1 MKNRL
6 TFTNVINILLENK
19 KKTYPQ
25 HKLICDLFAEYLGT
39 SDYSD
44 TIYADDNTMYSRWC
58 TGARPIPMEILHTY
72 EDDNNWGYIETS
84 FDDEIIPNLINESQA
99 RSQMEELIKDSI
111 PVIGI
116 SKADELIALADNA
129 AFFTQ
134 VIRYAILSDHEHS
147 KAFSPDLSE
156 DLQNCFLPSVSPEFV
171 GRKDELKQT
180 VKLLQDNHVIFISGI
195 AGIGKS
201 EFARFYADKNRKKY
215 TNIIYWYYT
224 GDLKKNIIQMDFAD
238 DTADM
243 SEDELFQRHYDILKK
258 LRDDSL
264 IILDNFNVLPKDDAF
279 FKELEQN
286 RFQLLVTTRCTLNRY
301 PMLVLKELDIDKELT
316 ELFYKLCPSAKDEAD
331 VIGDIIKTV
340 HSHTLTVVLSAL
352 SLSAS
357 GMEASELLR
366 ELETCGLD
374 ISDGNDIELFKDGDY
389 TEGLMTEH
397 LRKLL
402 QLGKLSNLQ
411 LDILRNLS
419 LLSLSGVLKN
429 AFRNWCRL
437 PNLNDVNHLAR
448 YGFIYDDT
456 ENRKISLHPLI
467 QEIVV
472 LETVPTVSACHT
484 MIDNLH
490 VISLAHGLDVK
501 KPQNVIDSLISIA
514 EHVIV
519 DSPEYFLLFLQDMF
533 PYLAKYLVT
542 DYLPKLVDRIEYTM
556 NQMEQAE
563 KSCKINDA
571 DSGVSE
577 HSNSN
582 VCDRALLLDY
592 KAELL
597 VMKKD
602 YKTALKK
609 RQKAINIMESAPL
622 NSEKA
627 SLRTV
632 SLLSNLYNNLSNIYV
647 LMKNPSEV
655 AAALKKAISI
665 RSQHNELG
673 LMESHDLLQQL
684 INLTNMLILAKDYDM
699 AAQVLTLYE
708 NTVLEH
714 EGSQTFDYGI
724 CQFMNGVLAL
734 SEGIP
739 AKAET
744 YLLSAETIIA
754 DVMGTDNEYTK
765 SVYKHLYNL
774 YVRWHKPELADSY
787 RNKLLSRPDNPL
799 LK

>member
-6 TFTNVINILLENK
+6 TFANVINILLDNK

-25 HKLICDLFAEYLGT
+25 HKLICDLFGEYLGK

-44 TIYADDNTMYSRWC
+44 TIYAEDNTMYSRWC
-58 TGARPIPMEILHTY
+58 TGARPIPMEILRTY
-72 EDDNNWGYIETS
+72 EEDDKWGYMETA
-84 FDDEIIPNLINESQA
+84 FDDEIIQNLINESQA
-99 RSQMEELIKDSI
+99 RSQMEKLIKDSI
-111 PVIGI
+111 PVVGMT
-116 SKADELIALADNA
+116 KADELIAITNNA

-134 VIRYAILSDHEHS
+134 VIRYAILSDHTHS

-171 GRKDELKQT
+171 GRKEEIKQA
-180 VKLLQDNHVIFISGI
+180 VKLLQDNHVLFISGI

-201 EFARFYADKNRKKY
+201 EFARFYADKNHKKY

-224 GDLKKNIIQMDFAD
+224 GDLKKNVIQMDFAD

-279 FKELEQN
+279 FKEFEQN
-286 RFQLLVTTRCTLNRY
+286 RFQLLITTRCTLSRY
-301 PMLVLKELDIDKELT
+301 PMLVLKELDCDKELT
-316 ELFYKLCPSAKDEAD
+316 VLFYKLCPSAKDEAD
-331 VIGDIIKTV
+331 VVGDIIKTV

-352 SLSAS
+352 SLTAS
-357 GMEASELLR
+357 GMEAEELLR
-366 ELETCGLD
+366 ELQTCGLN
-374 ISDGNDIELFKDGDY
+374 ISDGEDIELYKDGDY

-402 QLGKLSNLQ
+402 QLGKLSNSQ
-411 LDILRNLS
+411 LDILCNLS
-419 LLSLSGVLKN
+419 LLPLSGVLKN
-429 AFRNWCRL
+429 AFKNWCRL
-437 PNLNDVNHLAR
+437 PNLNDVNHLAK

-467 QEIVV
+467 QEIVI

-484 MIDNLH
+484 MIDSLH
-490 VISLAHGLDVK
+490 VICLAHGVEVK

-514 EHVIV
+514 ENVIV
-519 DSPEYFLLFLQDMF
+519 DSLEYFLLFLQDMF
-533 PYLAKYLVT
+533 PYLEKYLVT
-542 DYLPKLVDRIEYTM
+542 DYLPKLVYRIEYTM
-556 NQMEQAE
+556 NQLEQAE

-571 DSGVSE
+571 DSSVSE

-582 VCDRALLLDY
+582 VCNRALLLDY

-609 RQKAINIMESAPL
+609 RQKAISIIESTPL

-627 SLRTV
+627 DLRTV

-647 LMKNPSEV
+647 LMKKPSD
-655 AAALKKAISI
+655 AATALEKAISI

-673 LMESHDLLQQL
+673 LMKSHDLLQQL

-699 AAQVLTLYE
+699 AAQVLALYE

-714 EGSQTFDYGI
+714 ECSQTFDYGI

-744 YLLSAETIIA
+744 YLLSAETIIT

-765 SVYKHLYNL
+765 SVYKYLYNL
-774 YVRWHKPELADSY
+774 YARWHKTELADSY
-787 RNKLLSRPDNPL
+787 RNKLLSRPDNSL

>member
-6 TFTNVINILLENK
+6 TFANVINILLENK
-19 KKTYPQ
+19 KRTYPQ

-44 TIYADDNTMYSRWC
+44 TIYAEDNTMYSRWC

-84 FDDEIIPNLINESQA
+84 FDDEIIPNLINELQA

-111 PVIGI
+111 PVIGT
-116 SKADELIALADNA
+116 SKADELIAITDNA
-129 AFFTQ
+129 SFFTQ

-147 KAFSPDLSE
+147 KAFSPDVSE
-156 DLQNCFLPSVSPEFV
+156 DLQNCFLPTVSSEFV
-171 GRKDELKQT
+171 GRKDELKQA
-180 VKLLQDNHVIFISGI
+180 VKLLQDNHVLFISGI

-201 EFARFYADKNRKKY
+201 EFARFYADKNRRKY

-224 GDLKKNIIQMDFAD
+224 GDLKKNVIQMDFAD

-243 SEDELFQRHYDILKK
+243 SEDELFQKHYDVLKK

-279 FKELEQN
+279 FKEFEQN
-286 RFQLLVTTRCTLNRY
+286 RFQLLITTRCTLSRY
-301 PMLVLKELDIDKELT
+301 PMLVLKELDCDKELT

-331 VIGDIIKTV
+331 VVGDIIKTV
-340 HSHTLTVVLSAL
+340 HCHTLTVVLSAL
-352 SLSAS
+352 SLTAS
-357 GMEASELLR
+357 GMEAEELLR
-366 ELETCGLD
+366 ELQTCGLN
-374 ISDGNDIELFKDGDY
+374 ISDGDDIELYKDGDY
-389 TEGLMTEH
+389 TEGLMAEH

-402 QLGKLSNLQ
+402 QLGKLSNSQ

-419 LLSLSGVLKN
+419 LLPLSGVLKK
-429 AFRNWCRL
+429 AFKNWCRL
-437 PNLNDVNHLAR
+437 PNLNDVNHLAK

-456 ENRKISLHPLI
+456 ENRRISLHPLI

-484 MIDNLH
+484 MIDSLH

-533 PYLAKYLVT
+533 PYLEKYLTT
-542 DYLPKLVDRIEYTM
+542 DYLSKLVDRIEYTM
-556 NQMEQAE
+556 NQIKQDGNA
-563 KSCKINDA
+563 
-571 DSGVSE
+571 
-577 HSNSN
+577 
-582 VCDRALLLDY
+582 CDRALLLDY

-609 RQKAINIMESAPL
+609 RQKAISIMESTPL
-622 NSEKA
+622 DSEKA
-627 SLRTV
+627 DLRTV
-632 SLLSNLYNNLSNIYV
+632 NLLSNLYNNLSNIYV
-647 LMKNPSEV
+647 LMKKPSE
-655 AAALKKAISI
+655 AATALEKALSI
-665 RSQHNELG
+665 RSQHNKLG

-699 AAQVLTLYE
+699 VAQVLTLYE

-744 YLLSAETIIA
+744 YLLSAETIIT
-754 DVMGTDNEYTK
+754 DVMGTNNEYTK
-765 SVYKHLYNL
+765 SVYKYLYNL
-774 YVRWHKPELADSY
+774 YARWHKTELAGEY
-787 RNKLLSRPDNPL
+787 REKCLT
-799 LK
+799 

>member
-6 TFTNVINILLENK
+6 TFANVINILLENK

-25 HKLICDLFAEYLGT
+25 HKLICDLFGEYLGK

-44 TIYADDNTMYSRWC
+44 TIYAEDNTMYSRWC
-58 TGARPIPMEILHTY
+58 TGARPIPMEILRTY
-72 EDDNNWGYIETS
+72 EEDDKWGYMETA

-111 PVIGI
+111 PVVGMT
-116 SKADELIALADNA
+116 KADELIAITDNA
-129 AFFTQ
+129 EFFTQ
-134 VIRYAILSDHEHS
+134 VIRYAILSDHAHS

-171 GRKDELKQT
+171 GRKDEIKQA
-180 VKLLQDNHVIFISGI
+180 VKLLQDSHVLFISGI

-201 EFARFYADKNRKKY
+201 EFARFFADKNQKKY
-215 TNIIYWYYT
+215 NNIIYWYYT
-224 GDLKKNIIQMDFAD
+224 GDLKKNVIQMDFAN

-264 IILDNFNVLPKDDAF
+264 IILDNFNILPKDDAF

-286 RFQLLVTTRCTLNRY
+286 RFQLLITTRCTLSRY
-301 PMLVLKELDIDKELT
+301 PMLVLKELDCDKELT

-331 VIGDIIKTV
+331 VVGDIIKTV

-352 SLSAS
+352 SLTAS
-357 GMEASELLR
+357 GMKAEELLR
-366 ELETCGLD
+366 ELQTCGLN
-374 ISDGNDIELFKDGDY
+374 ISDGEDIELYKDGDY

-402 QLGKLSNLQ
+402 QLGKLSNSQ

-419 LLSLSGVLKN
+419 LLPLLGVLKN
-429 AFRNWCRL
+429 AVKNWCRL
-437 PNLNDVNHLAR
+437 PNLNDVNHLAK

-467 QEIVV
+467 QEIIV

-484 MIDNLH
+484 MIDSLH

-514 EHVIV
+514 ENVIV
-519 DSPEYFLLFLQDMF
+519 DSPEYFLLFLQDIF
-533 PYLAKYLVT
+533 PYLEKYLMT
-542 DYLPKLVDRIEYTM
+542 DYLSKLVDRIEYTM
-556 NQMEQAE
+556 NQLEQVE

-571 DSGVSE
+571 DSSVSE

-582 VCDRALLLDY
+582 VCNRALLLDY

-609 RQKAINIMESAPL
+609 RQKAISIMESTPL
-622 NSEKA
+622 DSEKA
-627 SLRTV
+627 DLRTV
-632 SLLSNLYNNLSNIYV
+632 NLLSNLYNNLSNIYV
-647 LMKNPSEV
+647 LMKNPSN
-655 AAALKKAISI
+655 AATALEKAISI
-665 RSQHNELG
+665 RSQHSKLG
-673 LMESHDLLQQL
+673 LTESHDLLQQL
-684 INLTNMLILAKDYDM
+684 INLTNMLILSKNYDM

-734 SEGIP
+734 SQGVP
-739 AKAET
+739 AKAEN
-744 YLLSAETIIA
+744 YLLSAESIIT
-754 DVMGTDNEYTK
+754 DIMGTDNEYTK
-765 SVYKHLYNL
+765 SVYKYLYNL
-774 YVRWHKPELADSY
+774 YARWHKPELAEKY
-787 RNKLLSRPDNPL
+787 RTCLISQ
-799 LK
+799 

>member
-6 TFTNVINILLENK
+6 NFANVINILLENK

-25 HKLICDLFAEYLGT
+25 HKLICDLFGEYLGK

-44 TIYADDNTMYSRWC
+44 TIYAEDNTMYSRWC
-58 TGARPIPMEILHTY
+58 TGARPIPMEILRTY
-72 EDDNNWGYIETS
+72 EEDDKWEYMETT

-99 RSQMEELIKDSI
+99 RSQMEGLIKDSI
-111 PVIGI
+111 PVIGT
-116 SKADELIALADNA
+116 SKADELIAITDYAE
-129 AFFTQ
+129 FFTQ

-156 DLQNCFLPSVSPEFV
+156 DLQNCFLPSVSSEFV
-171 GRKDELKQT
+171 GRKDELKHAG
-180 VKLLQDNHVIFISGI
+180 KLLQDNHILFISGI

-201 EFARFYADKNRKKY
+201 EFAKFYADKNRKKY

-286 RFQLLVTTRCTLNRY
+286 RFQLLITTRCTLSRY
-301 PMLVLKELDIDKELT
+301 PMLVLKELDCDKELT

-331 VIGDIIKTV
+331 VVGDIIKTV

-352 SLSAS
+352 SLTAS
-357 GMEASELLR
+357 SMEAEELLR
-366 ELETCGLD
+366 ELQTCGLN
-374 ISDGNDIELFKDGDY
+374 ISNGDDIELYKDGDY
-389 TEGLMTEH
+389 TEGLMAEH

-402 QLGKLSNLQ
+402 QLGKLSNSQ
-411 LDILRNLS
+411 SDILRNLS
-419 LLSLSGVLKN
+419 LLPLSGVLKN
-429 AFRNWCRL
+429 AFKNWCRL
-437 PNLNDVNHLAR
+437 PNLNDVNHLAK

-484 MIDNLH
+484 MIDSLH

-514 EHVIV
+514 ENVIV

-533 PYLAKYLVT
+533 PYLEKYLMT

-556 NQMEQAE
+556 NQLEQAE
-563 KSCKINDA
+563 ND
-571 DSGVSE
+571 
-577 HSNSN
+577 
-582 VCDRALLLDY
+582 CDRALLLDY

-597 VMKKD
+597 VIKKD
-602 YKTALKK
+602 YKNALKK
-609 RQKAINIMESAPL
+609 REKAISIMESAPL

-627 SLRTV
+627 DLRTV

-647 LMKNPSEV
+647 LMKKPSG
-655 AAALKKAISI
+655 AASALKKAISI
-665 RSQHNELG
+665 RSQHSELG
-673 LMESHDLLQQL
+673 LMISHDLLQQL
-684 INLTNMLILAKDYDM
+684 INLTNMLILSKDYDI
-699 AAQVLTLYE
+699 ATQVLTLYE
-708 NTVLEH
+708 NAVLEH
-714 EGSQTFDYGI
+714 EGSHTFDYGI

-739 AKAET
+739 AKAEN
-744 YLLSAETIIA
+744 YLLSAESIIT
-754 DVMGTDNEYTK
+754 DVMGTDNEYAK
-765 SVYKHLYNL
+765 SVYKYLYNL
-774 YVRWHKPELADSY
+774 YARWHKNEIAEEYHSKY
-787 RNKLLSRPDNPL
+787 LSVY
-799 LK
+799 K

>member
-6 TFTNVINILLENK
+6 TFANVINILLENK

-25 HKLICDLFAEYLGT
+25 HKLISDLFAEYLGT

-44 TIYADDNTMYSRWC
+44 TIYAEDNTMYSRWC

-72 EDDNNWGYIETS
+72 EDDNNWECIETS
-84 FDDEIIPNLINESQA
+84 FDDEIIPNLINEAQA
-99 RSQMEELIKDSI
+99 RSHMEELIKDSI
-111 PVIGI
+111 PVIGT
-116 SKADELIALADNA
+116 SKADELIAITDNA

-134 VIRYAILSDHEHS
+134 VIRYAILSDHEHN

-156 DLQNCFLPSVSPEFV
+156 DLQNCFLPPVSQEFV
-171 GRKDELKQT
+171 GRKDELKQA
-180 VKLLQDNHVIFISGI
+180 VKLLQDNHVLFVSGI

-201 EFARFYADKNRKKY
+201 EFARFYADKNRRKY

-243 SEDELFQRHYDILKK
+243 SEDELFQIHYDILKK

-264 IILDNFNVLPKDDAF
+264 IILDNYNVLPKDDAF

-301 PMLVLKELDIDKELT
+301 SMLVLKDLDSERELT
-316 ELFYKLCPSAKDEAD
+316 ELFYKLCPSTKDEAD
-331 VIGDIIKTV
+331 VVKDIIKTV

-366 ELETCGLD
+366 ELQTCGLD
-374 ISDGNDIELFKDGDY
+374 ISDGNDIELFKDGNY

-419 LLSLSGVLKN
+419 LLPLSGVLKN
-429 AFRNWCRL
+429 TFKNWCRL
-437 PNLNDVNHLAR
+437 SNLNDVNHLAK

-484 MIDNLH
+484 MIDSLH

-501 KPQNVIDSLISIA
+501 KPQNVVDSLISIA

-533 PYLAKYLVT
+533 PYLEKYLVT

-556 NQMEQAE
+556 NQMEQDGNA
-563 KSCKINDA
+563 
-571 DSGVSE
+571 
-577 HSNSN
+577 
-582 VCDRALLLDY
+582 CDRALLLDY

-597 VMKKD
+597 VMKKE
-602 YKTALKK
+602 YKSALKK

-622 NSEKA
+622 DSEKA
-627 SLRTV
+627 DLRTV

-647 LMKNPSEV
+647 LMKKPSE
-655 AAALKKAISI
+655 AATALEKALSI

-699 AAQVLTLYE
+699 AAQVLALYE

-744 YLLSAETIIA
+744 YLLSAETIIT

-765 SVYKHLYNL
+765 SVYKYLYNL
-774 YVRWHKPELADSY
+774 YARWHKTELESLYYNKILSCPD
-787 RNKLLSRPDNPL
+787 NKLL
-799 LK
+799 

>member
-6 TFTNVINILLENK
+6 TFANVINILLENK

-25 HKLICDLFAEYLGT
+25 HKLICDLFGEYLGK

-44 TIYADDNTMYSRWC
+44 TIYAEDNTMYSRWC
-58 TGARPIPMEILHTY
+58 TGARPIPMEILRTY
-72 EDDNNWGYIETS
+72 EEDDKWGYMETA
-84 FDDEIIPNLINESQA
+84 FDDEVIPNLINESQA

-111 PVIGI
+111 PVVGMT
-116 SKADELIALADNA
+116 KADELIAITDNA

-156 DLQNCFLPSVSPEFV
+156 DLQNCFLPPISPEFV
-171 GRKDELKQT
+171 GRKDEIKQA
-180 VKLLQDNHVIFISGI
+180 VKLLQDNHILFISGI

-201 EFARFYADKNRKKY
+201 EFARFFADKNRKKY

-243 SEDELFQRHYDILKK
+243 SEDELLQRHYDILKK

-286 RFQLLVTTRCTLNRY
+286 RFQLLITTRCTLSRY
-301 PMLVLKELDIDKELT
+301 PMLVLKELDCDKELT

-331 VIGDIIKTV
+331 VVGDIIKTV

-352 SLSAS
+352 SLTAS
-357 GMEASELLR
+357 GMEAEELLR
-366 ELETCGLD
+366 ELQTCGLN
-374 ISDGNDIELFKDGDY
+374 ISNGDDIELYKDGDY
-389 TEGLMTEH
+389 TEGLMAEH

-402 QLGKLSNLQ
+402 QLGKLSNSQ
-411 LDILRNLS
+411 SDILRNLS
-419 LLSLSGVLKN
+419 LLPLSGVLKN
-429 AFRNWCRL
+429 AFKNWCRL
-437 PNLNDVNHLAR
+437 PNLNDVNNLAK

-484 MIDNLH
+484 MIDSLH

-514 EHVIV
+514 ENVIV
-519 DSPEYFLLFLQDMF
+519 DSPENFLLFLQDMF
-533 PYLAKYLVT
+533 PYLEKYLVT

-556 NQMEQAE
+556 NQIEQAG
-563 KSCKINDA
+563 D
-571 DSGVSE
+571 DFPTYD
-577 HSNSN
+577 NSN
-582 VCDRALLLDY
+582 ICNRVLLLDY

-609 RQKAINIMESAPL
+609 REKAISIMESAPL
-622 NSEKA
+622 NIEKA
-627 SLRTV
+627 DLRTV

-647 LMKNPSEV
+647 LMKKPSG
-655 AAALKKAISI
+655 AASALKKAISI
-665 RSQHNELG
+665 RSQHSELG
-673 LMESHDLLQQL
+673 LMISHDLLQQL
-684 INLTNMLILAKDYDM
+684 INLTNMLILSKDYDM
-699 AAQVLTLYE
+699 ATQVLTLYE
-708 NTVLEH
+708 NAVLEH
-714 EGSQTFDYGI
+714 EGSHTFDYGI

-739 AKAET
+739 AKAEN
-744 YLLSAETIIA
+744 YLLSAESIIT
-754 DVMGTDNEYTK
+754 DVMGTDNEYAK
-765 SVYKHLYNL
+765 SVYKYLYNL
-774 YVRWHKPELADSY
+774 YARWHKNEIAEEYHSKY
-787 RNKLLSRPDNPL
+787 LSVY
-799 LK
+799 K

>member
-1 MKNRL
+1 M
-6 TFTNVINILLENK
+6 
-19 KKTYPQ
+19 
-25 HKLICDLFAEYLGT
+25 
-39 SDYSD
+39 
-44 TIYADDNTMYSRWC
+44 
-58 TGARPIPMEILHTY
+58 
-72 EDDNNWGYIETS
+72 
-84 FDDEIIPNLINESQA
+84 
-99 RSQMEELIKDSI
+99 
-111 PVIGI
+111 
-116 SKADELIALADNA
+116 
-129 AFFTQ
+129 
-134 VIRYAILSDHEHS
+134 
-147 KAFSPDLSE
+147 
-156 DLQNCFLPSVSPEFV
+156 SPEFV

-180 VKLLQDNHVIFISGI
+180 VKLLHDNQVLFISGI

-201 EFARFYADKNRKKY
+201 EFARFFADKNRKKY

-224 GDLKKNIIQMDFAD
+224 GDLRKNVIQIDFAD
-238 DTADM
+238 DSADM
-243 SEDELFQRHYDILKK
+243 SEDELFQKHFDVLKK

-264 IILDNFNVLPKDDAF
+264 IILDNFNVLPKDDTF

-301 PMLVLKELDIDKELT
+301 PMLVLRELDSDKELT
-316 ELFYKLCPSAKDEAD
+316 KLFYKLCPSAKDEAD

-357 GMEASELLR
+357 GIEASELLR

-402 QLGKLSNLQ
+402 QLGKLSNSQ

-419 LLSLSGVLKN
+419 LLPLSGVLKN

-467 QEIVV
+467 QEIIV

-484 MIDNLH
+484 IIDSLH
-490 VISLAHGLDVK
+490 VISLSHGLDVK

-533 PYLAKYLVT
+533 PYLEKYLMT

-714 EGSQTFDYGI
+714 EGSQTFDNGI

-744 YLLSAETIIA
+744 YLLSAETIIT

-774 YVRWHKPELADSY
+774 YARWHKPELADSY

>member
-6 TFTNVINILLENK
+6 TFANVINILLENK

-44 TIYADDNTMYSRWC
+44 TIYAEDNTMYSRWC

-84 FDDEIIPNLINESQA
+84 FNDEIIPNLINELQA

-111 PVIGI
+111 PVIGT
-116 SKADELIALADNA
+116 SKADELIAITDNA
-129 AFFTQ
+129 SFFTQ

-147 KAFSPDLSE
+147 KAFSPDVSE
-156 DLQNCFLPSVSPEFV
+156 DLQNCFLPTVSSEFV
-171 GRKDELKQT
+171 GRKDELKQA
-180 VKLLQDNHVIFISGI
+180 VKLLQDNHVLFISGI

-201 EFARFYADKNRKKY
+201 EFARFYADKNRRKY

-224 GDLKKNIIQMDFAD
+224 GDLKKNVIQMDFAD

-243 SEDELFQRHYDILKK
+243 SEDELFQKHYDVLKK

-279 FKELEQN
+279 FKEFEQN
-286 RFQLLVTTRCTLNRY
+286 RFQLLITTRCTLSRY
-301 PMLVLKELDIDKELT
+301 PMLVLKELDCDKELT

-331 VIGDIIKTV
+331 VVGDIIKTV
-340 HSHTLTVVLSAL
+340 HCHTLTVVLSAL
-352 SLSAS
+352 SLTAS
-357 GMEASELLR
+357 GMEAEELLR
-366 ELETCGLD
+366 ELQTCGLN
-374 ISDGNDIELFKDGDY
+374 ISDGDDIELYKDGDY
-389 TEGLMTEH
+389 TEGLMAEH

-402 QLGKLSNLQ
+402 QLGKLSNSQ

-419 LLSLSGVLKN
+419 LLPLSGVLKK
-429 AFRNWCRL
+429 AFKNWCRL
-437 PNLNDVNHLAR
+437 PNLNDVNHLAK

-456 ENRKISLHPLI
+456 ENRRISLHPLI

-484 MIDNLH
+484 MIDSLH

-533 PYLAKYLVT
+533 PYLEKYLTT
-542 DYLPKLVDRIEYTM
+542 DYLSKLVDRIEYTM
-556 NQMEQAE
+556 NQIKQDGNA
-563 KSCKINDA
+563 
-571 DSGVSE
+571 
-577 HSNSN
+577 
-582 VCDRALLLDY
+582 CDRALLLDY

-609 RQKAINIMESAPL
+609 RQKAISIMESTPL
-622 NSEKA
+622 DSEKA
-627 SLRTV
+627 DLRTV
-632 SLLSNLYNNLSNIYV
+632 NLLSNLYNNLSNIYV
-647 LMKNPSEV
+647 LMKKPSE
-655 AAALKKAISI
+655 AATALEKALSI
-665 RSQHNELG
+665 RSQHNKLG

-699 AAQVLTLYE
+699 VAQVLTLYE

-744 YLLSAETIIA
+744 YLLSAETIIT
-754 DVMGTDNEYTK
+754 DVMGTNNEYTK
-765 SVYKHLYNL
+765 SVYKYLYNL
-774 YVRWHKPELADSY
+774 YARWHKTELAGEY
-787 RNKLLSRPDNPL
+787 REKCLT
-799 LK
+799 

>member
-6 TFTNVINILLENK
+6 TFANVINILLENK

-44 TIYADDNTMYSRWC
+44 TIYAEDNTMYSRWC

-72 EDDNNWGYIETS
+72 EDDNNWEYIENS

-111 PVIGI
+111 PVIGT
-116 SKADELIALADNA
+116 SKADELIAITDNA
-129 AFFTQ
+129 NFFTQ

-147 KAFSPDLSE
+147 KAFSPDVSE
-156 DLQNCFLPSVSPEFV
+156 DLQNCFLPTVSSEFV
-171 GRKDELKQT
+171 GRKDELKQA
-180 VKLLQDNHVIFISGI
+180 VKLLQDNHVLFISGI

-201 EFARFYADKNRKKY
+201 EFARFFADNNRRKY

-224 GDLKKNIIQMDFAD
+224 GDLKKNVIQMDFAD
-238 DTADM
+238 DTADI
-243 SEDELFQRHYDILKK
+243 SEDELFQKHYDVLKK

-301 PMLVLKELDIDKELT
+301 PVLVLKELDSNKELT
-316 ELFYKLCPSAKDEAD
+316 ELFYKLCPSAKDETD
-331 VIGDIIKTV
+331 VVRDIIKTV

-357 GMEASELLR
+357 GIEASELLR
-366 ELETCGLD
+366 ELETCGLN
-374 ISDGNDIELFKDGDY
+374 ISEGDDIELYKDGDY

-402 QLGKLSNLQ
+402 QLGKLSNSQ

-419 LLSLSGVLKN
+419 LLPLSGVLKN
-429 AFRNWCRL
+429 AFKNWCRL
-437 PNLNDVNHLAR
+437 SNLNDVNHLAK

-484 MIDNLH
+484 MIDSLH

-533 PYLAKYLVT
+533 PYLEKYLMT

-556 NQMEQAE
+556 NQMEQDGNA
-563 KSCKINDA
+563 
-571 DSGVSE
+571 
-577 HSNSN
+577 
-582 VCDRALLLDY
+582 CDRALLLDY

-597 VMKKD
+597 VMKKE
-602 YKTALKK
+602 YQSALKK
-609 RQKAINIMESAPL
+609 RQKAISIMESAPL
-622 NSEKA
+622 DSEKA
-627 SLRTV
+627 DLRTV

-647 LMKNPSEV
+647 LMKKPSE
-655 AAALKKAISI
+655 AATALKKALSI

-699 AAQVLTLYE
+699 ASQVLALYE

-744 YLLSAETIIA
+744 YLLSAETIIT
-754 DVMGTDNEYTK
+754 DVMGTDNKYTK
-765 SVYKHLYNL
+765 SVYKYLYSL
-774 YVRWHKPELADSY
+774 YARWHKTELAGEY
-787 RNKLLSRPDNPL
+787 REKYLT
-799 LK
+799 

>member
-25 HKLICDLFAEYLGT
+25 HKLICDLFGEYLGK

-44 TIYADDNTMYSRWC
+44 TIYAEDNTMYSRWC
-58 TGARPIPMEILHTY
+58 TGARPIPMEILRTY
-72 EDDNNWGYIETS
+72 EEDDKWEYMETA
-84 FDDEIIPNLINESQA
+84 FDYEIIPNLINESQA

-111 PVIGI
+111 PVVGMT
-116 SKADELIALADNA
+116 KADELIAITDNA

-134 VIRYAILSDHEHS
+134 IIRYAILSDHEHS

-156 DLQNCFLPSVSPEFV
+156 DLQNCFLPSVSSEFV
-171 GRKDELKQT
+171 GRKEEIKQA
-180 VKLLQDNHVIFISGI
+180 VKLLQDNHVLFISGI

-224 GDLKKNIIQMDFAD
+224 GDLRKNVIQMDFAD

-243 SEDELFQRHYDILKK
+243 SEDELFQKHYDVLKK

-264 IILDNFNVLPKDDAF
+264 IILDNYNVLPKDDAF
-279 FKELEQN
+279 FKEFEQN
-286 RFQLLVTTRCTLNRY
+286 RFQLLITTRCSLSRY
-301 PMLVLKELDIDKELT
+301 PMLVLKELDCDKELT
-316 ELFYKLCPSAKDEAD
+316 ELFYKLCPSAKDEDD
-331 VIGDIIKTV
+331 VVRDIIKTV

-366 ELETCGLD
+366 ELQTCGLD
-374 ISDGNDIELFKDGDY
+374 ISDGNDIELFKDGNY

-402 QLGKLSNLQ
+402 QLGKLSNSQ

-419 LLSLSGVLKN
+419 LLPLSGVLKN
-429 AFRNWCRL
+429 AFKNWCRL
-437 PNLNDVNHLAR
+437 SNLNDVNHLAK

-456 ENRKISLHPLI
+456 KNRKISLHPLI

-484 MIDNLH
+484 MIDSLH

-501 KPQNVIDSLISIA
+501 KPQNVVDSLISIA

-533 PYLAKYLVT
+533 PYLEKYLVT

-556 NQMEQAE
+556 NQMEQDGN
-563 KSCKINDA
+563 I
-571 DSGVSE
+571 
-577 HSNSN
+577 
-582 VCDRALLLDY
+582 CDRALLLDY

-597 VMKKD
+597 VMKKE
-602 YKTALKK
+602 YKSALKK
-609 RQKAINIMESAPL
+609 RQKAISIMKSAPL
-622 NSEKA
+622 DSEKA
-627 SLRTV
+627 DLRTV

-647 LMKNPSEV
+647 LMKKPSE
-655 AAALKKAISI
+655 AATALAKALSI

-684 INLTNMLILAKDYDM
+684 INLTNILILAKDYDM

-734 SEGIP
+734 SEGIH

-744 YLLSAETIIA
+744 YLLSAETIIT

-765 SVYKHLYNL
+765 SVYKYLYNL
-774 YVRWHKPELADSY
+774 YARWHKPELAGEY
-787 RNKLLSRPDNPL
+787 REKCLT
-799 LK
+799 